1 VCRLRRDFPHLTDM
15 HLAPETIYQAVYQP
29 ARGGLIR
36 GKKPLLRTG
45 RTMRRPRR
53 QAQARRPR
61 FAAPMVMIDQRP
73 EG

>member
-1 VCRLRRDFPHLTDM
+1 M